1 MEPGV
6 MTNRILSDTLA
17 QSEHAKTSPTSF
29 LGLAPFLRMS
39 LAGTDFRPIAQ
50 EMLELAGRDPSNAT
64 LWMDLSIVMQS
75 LGQRDIGLAIQS
87 EALALKRVYH
97 IPASEQPAELRLLML
112 MTPGDLS
119 ANAPLECLLESS
131 DIDLVYYYVS
141 PSAPLASPIPD
152 HDILFVAISDSD
164 ETRGILAALEEPLS
178 RWPKP
183 VINGPRNIPTTGRAA
198 ASRILQDIP
207 GLVIPPTLRI
217 LRAALDAAANG
228 DDPCPGDCHFPIIL
242 RPLDSHAGRGLEK
255 LDGPGDIAPY
265 LSRVDAPEFFIS
277 PFVDY
282 SGPDGFFRKIR
293 IALVDGEALVCHMA
307 VSSNWMIHY
316 VNADMYVEEQHQKRA
331 EEALFMAHFETFADR
346 HRAALNAIFQRT
358 NLEYLCIDC
367 AETRDGQLLV
377 FEINHA
383 MVVHAMDPVH
393 LFPYKQSHIQK
404 VKAAMRE
411 LICRL
416 ASDRK
421 SNAA

>member
-1 MEPGV
+1 V
-6 MTNRILSDTLA
+6 TTLA

-50 EMLELAGRDPSNAT
+50 EMLERAGRDSSDAD

-97 IPASEQPAELRLLML
+97 TPASEQPAKLRLLML
-112 MTPGDLS
+112 MTAGDLS
-119 ANAPLECLLESS
+119 ANAPLECLLENS

-141 PSAPLASPIPD
+141 PHAPLASPIPD

-164 ETRGILAALEEPLS
+164 ETRGILAAIEEPLS
-178 RWPKP
+178 RWPRP
-183 VINGPRNIPTTGRAA
+183 VINGPQNIPTTGRAA

-207 GLVIPPTLRI
+207 GLVVPPTLRI
-217 LRAALDAAANG
+217 LRSALHAAANG
-228 DDPCPGDCHFPIIL
+228 DDPCPGGCLFPIIL

-255 LDGPGDIAPY
+255 IDGHRDIAAY
-265 LSRVDAPEFFIS
+265 LSREDATAFFIS
-277 PFVDY
+277 PFIDY
-282 SGPDGFFRKIR
+282 SGPDGLFRKIR
-293 IALVDGEALVCHMA
+293 VALVDGEAFVCHMA

-316 VNADMYVEEQHQKRA
+316 VNADMYEEEQQQKRA
-331 EEALFMAHFETFADR
+331 EEALFMAHFETFAER
-346 HRAALNAIFQRT
+346 HRTALDAIYQRT

-393 LFPYKQSHIQK
+393 LFPYKQAHILK
-404 VKAAMRE
+404 VKKAMRE
-411 LICRL
+411 LIFRL
-416 ASDRK
+416 ASARN